1 MRALD
6 ACSGCVGG
14 REDVC
19 VRDACE
25 SRDLSFF
32 STRIAERN
40 LLSGI
45 GDGEGGVGHGEVG
58 WVGV

>member
-1 MRALD
+1 LPTQRMARNKANGVATLGPNGIRL
-6 ACSGCVGG
+6 AHPVH
-14 REDVC
+14 
-19 VRDACE
+19 
-25 SRDLSFF
+25 DLF
-32 STRIAERN
+32 AERN